1 MIIILL
7 GIAMILLIVLGLHRE
22 WLDRYRKS
30 SGGIRNHDQ
39 QIWNL
44 MDEWRPDAT

>member
-22 WLDRYRKS
+22 WIDRYRKS
-30 SGGIRNHDQ
+30 SGGHPQ
-39 QIWNL
+39 
-44 MDEWRPDAT
+44 P